1 MSYVASPLTEVKMG
15 ARGPF
20 DELASR
26 PWEVRG
32 SNDTPI
38 GFMLLKPRK
47 ASVRWTCPQ
56 ITDPASYGGLIS
68 TTQRFWPD
76 DGTTIQNLQA

>member
-1 MSYVASPLTEVKMG
+1 MSYGASPLTEVKMG

-38 GFMLLKPRK
+38 GFTLLKPRK
-47 ASVRWTCPQ
+47 ASE
-56 ITDPASYGGLIS
+56 DGLARKLLI
-68 TTQRFWPD
+68 
-76 DGTTIQNLQA
+76 LQVTVD